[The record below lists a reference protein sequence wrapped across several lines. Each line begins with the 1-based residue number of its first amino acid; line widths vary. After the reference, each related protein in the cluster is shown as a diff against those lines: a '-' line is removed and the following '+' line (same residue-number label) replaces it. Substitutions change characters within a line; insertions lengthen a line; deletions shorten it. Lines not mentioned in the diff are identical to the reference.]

1 MITSAI
7 AIILVLGGL
16 IFFHELGHFLV
27 ARLLGVGVKA
37 FSLGFGPKVA
47 GFTRGQTQYKL
58 SLIPLGGYVQLAGES
73 GQEEEDFPHDKLFM
87 SKPPALRMLVVA
99 AGPFFNFLLA
109 FLIYWALIL
118 NQGLTALV
126 PSVGQVLEGSPAMEA
141 GVRPGD
147 VILAI
152 DGQRLEFFSEI
163 AEKIRDGHGKP
174 VTLLVQRDS
183 DELTMTMTPRL
194 RKVKTLFGDD
204 EEIPMI
210 GIQASG
216 ETIAVPM
223 DTGSSFTAA
232 LERTWANATFIVR
245 GIGKMIQGAVSTK
258 EIGGPIMIGQVIGEQ
273 AHKGMVEV
281 LLLAAFI
288 SVNLGLI
295 NLLPI
300 PVLDGGHLLYFLVE
314 MVRGKPLDE
323 KWQAIATRAGLFFLF
338 SLMALAL
345 YNDLVRILDT

>member
-1 MITSAI
+1 MFTSAL

-27 ARLLGVGVKA
+27 ARMLGVGVKA
-37 FSLGFGPKVA
+37 FSLGFGPRLA
-47 GFTRGQTQYKL
+47 GFTRGQTHYKL

-73 GQEEEDFPHDKLFM
+73 GEEEEDFPEDKLFM

-109 FLIYWALIL
+109 FLIYWALIF

-126 PSVGQVLEGSPAMEA
+126 PNVGKVLPDSPAMEA
-141 GVRPGD
+141 GIEPGD
-147 VILAI
+147 TILAI
-152 DGQRLEFFSEI
+152 NGQRLQFFSDI
-163 AEKIRDGHGKP
+163 AERIRSNKGKSVTLVVERDG
-174 VTLLVQRDS
+174 TEQ
-183 DELTMTMTPRL
+183 TMSMTPRL
-194 RKVKTLFGDD
+194 RTVKTLFGDD

-216 ETIAVPM
+216 EVVSVPM

-232 LERTWANATFIVR
+232 LERTWSNATFIVR

-258 EIGGPIMIGQVIGEQ
+258 EIGGPLMIGQVIGEQ

-300 PVLDGGHLLYFLVE
+300 PVLDGGHLLYFAVE

-323 KWQAIATRAGLFFLF
+323 KWQAMATRAGLFFLF

-345 YNDLVRILDT
+345 YNDLVRILAT